1 MVQGTGSSVGKSL
14 LVAGMCRAYARRG
27 FRVRP
32 FKPQNM
38 SNNSSPAS
46 DGGEIGRAQALQAMA
61 CGIEPTTDMNP
72 VLLKPETETGAQ
84 VVIKG
89 KRVASMS
96 AREFAGMKGRLAG
109 PVLGSFASLAKHA
122 DIVIAEGAGSPA
134 EANLR
139 AGDIANMGF
148 ARAAGIPVVL
158 VGDIDRGGVI
168 AQLVGTQ
175 AVMGKPDADMVR
187 GFSVN
192 KFRGDKS
199 LFEDGYRLIEQRTG
213 WPGLGIVPWFE
224 DARLL
229 PSEDA
234 MELRSRG
241 TGGGSLKIVCLA
253 LSRIANFDDLDP
265 LRAEPG
271 VSVEL
276 AHPGS
281 AIPSDADLVV
291 IPGTKS
297 TRGDL
302 EFIFKQGWHHDILAH
317 ARRGGHVLG
326 ICGGYQMLGR
336 AVSDASGHDG
346 TAGTTEGFGLL
357 DVETEM
363 GAEKRVTPVKGMA
376 DFGGGIFDAYEIHL
390 GATEGPDRSRPFAR
404 IRQDGGWAAEGAVS
418 ADGRVFGTYLHGLFA
433 SGGFRKAFLE
443 RIGGRGTL
451 FDYKDE
457 VLRALDSLADHLEA
471 HMDLDRVRSL
481 MAVPNIGQ
489 QAGDRADADL
499 QIA

>member
-38 SNNSSPAS
+38 SNNSSPAA

-61 CGIEPTTDMNP
+61 CGTEPTTDMNP

-84 VVIKG
+84 IVLKG

-96 AREFAGMKGRLAG
+96 AREFAELKEKLAG
-109 PVLGSFASLAKHA
+109 PVLESFASLAELA

-148 ARAAGIPVVL
+148 ARAADIPVVL

-168 AQLVGTQ
+168 AQMVGTQ
-175 AVMGKPDADMVR
+175 AVMAKPDADMVR
-187 GFSVN
+187 GFAVN

-199 LFEDGYRLIEQRTG
+199 LFDDGYRLIEQRTG

-241 TGGGSLKIVCLA
+241 TGGGSFKVACLA

-265 LRAEPG
+265 LRAEPD

-276 AHPGS
+276 VHPGS
-281 AIPSDADLVV
+281 AVPGDADLVV
-291 IPGTKS
+291 IPGSKS

-302 EFIFKQGWHHDILAH
+302 EFIFKQGWDLDIGAH

-336 AVSDASGHDG
+336 AVSDASGMDG
-346 TAGTTEGFGLL
+346 TAGTTAGLGLL

-363 GAEKRVTPVKGMA
+363 GAEKRVTPVTGMA
-376 DFGGGIFDAYEIHL
+376 EPDGGIFDAYEIHL
-390 GATEGPDRSRPFAR
+390 GTTEGPDRSRPFAR
-404 IRQDGGWAAEGAVS
+404 IRQDGSWVSEGAVS
-418 ADGRVFGTYLHGLFA
+418 ANGRVFGTYLHSLFA
-433 SGGFRKAFLE
+433 SGGFRKAFLG

-471 HMDLDRVRSL
+471 HMDLDRMRSL
-481 MAVPNIGQ
+481 METPSVRRRDEGGANASF
-489 QAGDRADADL
+489 QAG
-499 QIA
+499 